1 MNHIRNFSIIAHIDH
16 GKSTLADRL
25 IQRCGGLEARDM
37 SAQVLDSMDIEK
49 ERGITIKAQTAA
61 LHYKAKN
68 GEIYNLNL
76 IDTPGHVD
84 FSYEVSRSL
93 SACEGALLVVDASQ
107 GVEAQTVANCYT
119 ALDLGVE
126 VVPVLNK
133 MDLPNADPEGARK
146 EIEDVIGIDATDAIS
161 CSAKTG
167 LGIDDILEMVVAKV
181 PPPRGNPNA
190 PLRAMIIDSW
200 FDSYVG
206 VVMLVRVVDGRLAK
220 NDRIKMMATGAMY
233 NADKVGVFTPTDVE
247 RPALETGEVG
257 YIIAG
262 IKELQAA
269 KVGDTVTLIK
279 AGSGGAAFTATE
291 PLPGFKEIQPQVFA
305 GLYPTEA
312 NQYEGLRD
320 SLEKLKLN
328 DASLHYEPEVSQA
341 LGFGFRCGFLGLLHM
356 EIVQERLEREFDQ
369 DLITTA
375 PSVVYEVMTSDGVVI
390 KVENPAKMPEQG
402 KMVEIREPIVTVH
415 LYMPQEYVGAVMTLA
430 NQKRG
435 IQLDMTYA
443 GRQVKLTYE
452 IPLGEIVLDFF
463 DKLKSVSRGYAS
475 MDYEFKEFR
484 VADVVK
490 VDILLNGEKVDA
502 LSIIVHRS
510 QSQYRGRAV
519 VAKMREIIAR
529 QQFDVAIQAAIG
541 ANIIAR
547 ESLKALRKN
556 VIAKCYGGDISRKK
570 KLLEKQK
577 AGKKRMKQIG
587 SVEVPARSVFS
598 HIAGSRLM
606 QFITSLIL
614 ACFVGYAGSWY
625 LGMHEGNFALLLF
638 MAVVVTGCYW
648 LAERFYFLPQREK
661 AAQALQD
668 ASTAAHG

>member
-1 MNHIRNFSIIAHIDH
+1 MNHIRNYSIIAHIDH
-16 GKSTLADRL
+16 GKSTLADRI
-25 IQRCGGLEARDM
+25 IQRCGGLSDREM
-37 SAQVLDSMDIEK
+37 EAQVLDSMDIEK

-61 LHYKAKN
+61 LRYKAKD
-68 GEIYNLNL
+68 GQIYNLNL

-133 MDLPNADPEGARK
+133 MDLASADPENAK
-146 EIEDVIGIDATDAIS
+146 TEIEDVIGIDASEAIP

-167 LGIDDILEMVVAKV
+167 MGVEEILEAIIVKI
-181 PPPRGNPNA
+181 PPPRGNPDA
-190 PLRAMIIDSW
+190 PLRAMIVDSW
-200 FDSYVG
+200 FDTYVG

-220 NDRIKMMATGAMY
+220 GERIKMMASGATY
-233 NADKVGVFTPTDVE
+233 NADNLGVFTPANE
-247 RPALETGEVG
+247 PRESLEAGQVG

-279 AGSGGAAFTATE
+279 PGTGGAAATATE
-291 PLPGFKEIQPQVFA
+291 ALPGFKEIQPQVFA

-312 NQYEGLRD
+312 NQYDALRD
-320 SLEKLKLN
+320 ALEKLKLN
-328 DASLHYEPEVSQA
+328 DSSLRYEPEVSQA

-375 PSVVYEVMTSDGVVI
+375 PSVVYQVLRADGEI
-390 KVENPAKMPEQG
+390 IMVENPSKMPEAS
-402 KMVEIREPIVTVH
+402 KMEEIREPIVTVH
-415 LYMPQEYVGAVMTLA
+415 LYMPQDYVGAVMTLA

-435 IQLDMTYA
+435 VQLNMAYH
-443 GRQVKLTYE
+443 GRQVMLTYE
-452 IPLGEIVLDFF
+452 MPLGEIVLDFF

-475 MDYEFKEFR
+475 MDYEFKEYR
-484 VADVVK
+484 SADVVK
-490 VDILLNGEKVDA
+490 VDILLNGERVDA

-519 VAKMREIIAR
+519 VSKMREIISR
-529 QQFDVAIQAAIG
+529 QMFDVAIQAAIG

-547 ESLKALRKN
+547 ESIKALRKN
-556 VIAKCYGGDISRKK
+556 VLAKCYGGDISRKR

-587 SVEVPARSVFS
+587 SVEVPQEAFL
-598 HIAGSRLM
+598 A
-606 QFITSLIL
+606 IL
-614 ACFVGYAGSWY
+614 QV
-625 LGMHEGNFALLLF
+625 E
-638 MAVVVTGCYW
+638 
-648 LAERFYFLPQREK
+648 
-661 AAQALQD
+661 D
-668 ASTAAHG
+668 

>member
-25 IQRCGGLEARDM
+25 IQRCGGLSDREM
-37 SAQVLDSMDIEK
+37 SEQVLDSMDIEK

-61 LHYKAKN
+61 LKYKALD
-68 GEIYNLNL
+68 GQVYNLNL

-119 ALDLGVE
+119 ALELGVE

-133 MDLPNADPEGARK
+133 MDLPNSDPDNARA
-146 EIEDVIGIDATDAIS
+146 EIEDVIGIDATHAIP

-167 LGIDDILEMVVAKV
+167 MGIDEILEAVVTRIPSPK
-181 PPPRGNPNA
+181 GNPA
-190 PLRAMIIDSW
+190 SPLRAMIIDSW

-220 NDRIKMMATGAMY
+220 GERIKMMASGAVY
-233 NADKVGVFTPTDVE
+233 NADNLGVFTPGNEPRD
-247 RPALETGEVG
+247 ALEAGEVG
-257 YIIAG
+257 YIVAG
-262 IKELQAA
+262 IRELQAA
-269 KVGDTVTLIK
+269 KVGDTITLEK
-279 AGSGGAAFTATE
+279 KLPNNLGPATE
-291 PLPGFKEIQPQVFA
+291 ALPGFKEIQPQVFA

-312 NQYEGLRD
+312 SEYDSLRD
-320 SLEKLKLN
+320 ALEKLKLN

-375 PSVVYEVMTSDGVVI
+375 PSVVYQVVQADGEVRM
-390 KVENPAKMPEQG
+390 VENPSKMPDQG
-402 KMVEIREPIVTVH
+402 RLDEVREPIVTVH
-415 LYMPQEYVGAVMTLA
+415 LYMPQEFVGAVMTLA

-435 IQLDMTYA
+435 VQLNMAYH
-443 GRQVKLTYE
+443 GRQVMLTYE
-452 IPLGEIVLDFF
+452 MPLAEIVLDFF

-475 MDYEFKEFR
+475 MDYEFKEYR
-484 VADVVK
+484 AADVVK

-519 VAKMREIIAR
+519 VAKMREIISR
-529 QQFDVAIQAAIG
+529 QMYDVAIQAAIG

-547 ESLKALRKN
+547 ETIKALRKN
-556 VIAKCYGGDISRKK
+556 VLAKCYGGDISRKR

-587 SVEVPARSVFS
+587 SVEVPQEAFL
-598 HIAGSRLM
+598 A
-606 QFITSLIL
+606 IL
-614 ACFVGYAGSWY
+614 RV
-625 LGMHEGNFALLLF
+625 E
-638 MAVVVTGCYW
+638 
-648 LAERFYFLPQREK
+648 
-661 AAQALQD
+661 D
-668 ASTAAHG
+668 

>member
-25 IQRCGGLEARDM
+25 IQRCGGLSDREMAE
-37 SAQVLDSMDIEK
+37 QVLDSMELER

-61 LHYKAKN
+61 LRYRARD
-68 GEIYNLNL
+68 GVVYTLNL

-133 MDLPNADPEGARK
+133 MDLPQADPENAK
-146 EIEDVIGIDATDAIS
+146 VEIEDVIGIDASHAIP

-167 LGIDDILEMVVAKV
+167 LGIDDILEAIVARI
-181 PPPRGNPNA
+181 PAPRGNPDA
-190 PLRAMIIDSW
+190 PLRAMIVDSW

-220 NDRIKMMATGAMY
+220 GDRIKLMA
-233 NADKVGVFTPTDVE
+233 ADATYDADQLGVFTPANESRD
-247 RPALETGEVG
+247 ALEAGEVG
-257 YIIAG
+257 YVIAG
-262 IKELQAA
+262 IRELQAA
-269 KVGDTVTLIK
+269 KVGDTITRTR
-279 AGSGGAAFTATE
+279 AGGSNVAPAAE

-312 NQYEGLRD
+312 NQYDSLRD
-320 SLEKLKLN
+320 ALEKLKLN

-369 DLITTA
+369 DIITTA
-375 PSVVYEVMTSDGVVI
+375 PSVVYQVVKNDGEVIM
-390 KVENPAKMPEQG
+390 VENPAKMPEQG
-402 KMVEIREPIVTVH
+402 QIGEVREPIVTVH
-415 LYMPQEYVGAVMTLA
+415 LYMPQEYVGPVMTLA

-435 IQLDMTYA
+435 VQLNMAYH
-443 GRQVKLTYE
+443 GRQVMLTYDL
-452 IPLGEIVLDFF
+452 PLGEIVLDFF

-475 MDYEFKEFR
+475 MDYVFKEYR
-484 VADVVK
+484 AADVVK
-490 VDILLNGEKVDA
+490 VDILLNGERVDA
-502 LSIIVHRS
+502 LSIIVHRT
-510 QSQYRGRAV
+510 QAQYRGRAV
-519 VAKMREIIAR
+519 VSKMREIISR
-529 QQFDVAIQAAIG
+529 QMFDVAIQAAIG

-547 ESLKALRKN
+547 ETIKALRKN
-556 VIAKCYGGDISRKK
+556 VLAKCYGGDITRKR

-587 SVEVPARSVFS
+587 SVEVPQEAFL
-598 HIAGSRLM
+598 A
-606 QFITSLIL
+606 IL
-614 ACFVGYAGSWY
+614 QV
-625 LGMHEGNFALLLF
+625 E
-638 MAVVVTGCYW
+638 
-648 LAERFYFLPQREK
+648 E
-661 AAQALQD
+661 
-668 ASTAAHG
+668 

>member
-25 IQRCGGLEARDM
+25 IQRCGGLAEREM
-37 SAQVLDSMDIEK
+37 EAQVLDSMDIEK

-61 LHYKAKN
+61 LHYKALD
-68 GEIYNLNL
+68 GQVYNLNL

-133 MDLPNADPEGARK
+133 MDLPNADPDNARK
-146 EIEDVIGIDATDAIS
+146 EVEDVIGIDATDAIP

-167 LGIDDILEMVVAKV
+167 LGIEEILEAIVHKM
-181 PPPRGNPNA
+181 PPPRGNPDG
-190 PLRAMIIDSW
+190 PLRAMIVDSW
-200 FDSYVG
+200 FDPYVG
-206 VVMLVRVVDGRLAK
+206 VVMLVRVVDGRLVK
-220 NDRIKMMATGAMY
+220 GERIKMMASGATY
-233 NADKVGVFTPTDVE
+233 NADNIGVFTPANE
-247 RPALETGEVG
+247 PRASLEAGEVG

-279 AGSGGAAFTATE
+279 PGTGGAAATATE
-291 PLPGFKEIQPQVFA
+291 ALPGFKEIQPQVFA

-312 NQYEGLRD
+312 SEYDSLRD
-320 SLEKLKLN
+320 ALEKLKLN
-328 DASLHYEPEVSQA
+328 DSSLRYEPEVSQA

-375 PSVVYEVMTSDGVVI
+375 PSVVYQVVRNDGEVIM
-390 KVENPAKMPEQG
+390 VENPSKMPDVG
-402 KMVEIREPIVTVH
+402 KMSEIREPIVTVH

-435 IQLDMTYA
+435 VQMNMAYH
-443 GRQVKLTYE
+443 GRQVMLTYE
-452 IPLGEIVLDFF
+452 MPLGEIVLDFF

-475 MDYEFKEFR
+475 MDYEFKEYR
-484 VADVVK
+484 ASDVVK

-502 LSIIVHRS
+502 LSIIVHRT

-519 VAKMREIIAR
+519 VSKMREIISR
-529 QQFDVAIQAAIG
+529 QMFDVAIQAAIG
-541 ANIIAR
+541 VNIIAR
-547 ESLKALRKN
+547 ETIKALRKN
-556 VIAKCYGGDISRKK
+556 VLAKCYGGDITRKK

-587 SVEVPARSVFS
+587 SVEVPQEAFL
-598 HIAGSRLM
+598 A
-606 QFITSLIL
+606 IL
-614 ACFVGYAGSWY
+614 QV
-625 LGMHEGNFALLLF
+625 E
-638 MAVVVTGCYW
+638 
-648 LAERFYFLPQREK
+648 
-661 AAQALQD
+661 D
-668 ASTAAHG
+668 

>member
-25 IQRCGGLEARDM
+25 IQRCGGLAEREM
-37 SAQVLDSMDIEK
+37 EAQVLDSMDIEK

-61 LHYKAKN
+61 LHYKARD
-68 GEIYNLNL
+68 GQVYNLNL

-133 MDLPNADPEGARK
+133 IDLPNADLDNART
-146 EIEDVIGIDATDAIS
+146 EIEDVIGIDATDAIP

-167 LGIDDILEMVVAKV
+167 VGIDDILEAIVARM
-181 PPPRGNPNA
+181 PAPRGNPDG
-190 PLRAMIIDSW
+190 PLRAMIVDSW
-200 FDSYVG
+200 FDPYVG
-206 VVMLVRVVDGRLAK
+206 VVMLVRVVDGRLMK
-220 NDRIKMMATGAMY
+220 GDRIKMMASGAMY
-233 NADKVGVFTPTDVE
+233 NADNVGVFTPANE
-247 RPALETGEVG
+247 PRASLEAGEVG

-279 AGSGGAAFTATE
+279 AGTGGAAATATE
-291 PLPGFKEIQPQVFA
+291 ALPGFKEIQPQVFA

-312 NQYEGLRD
+312 SEYDSLRD
-320 SLEKLKLN
+320 ALEKLKLN
-328 DASLHYEPEVSQA
+328 DSSLRYEPEVSQA

-375 PSVVYEVMTSDGVVI
+375 PSVVYQVVKNDGEVIM
-390 KVENPAKMPEQG
+390 VENPSKMPDVG
-402 KMVEIREPIVTVH
+402 KMAEIREPIVTVH

-435 IQLDMTYA
+435 VQMNMAYH
-443 GRQVKLTYE
+443 GRQVMLTYE
-452 IPLGEIVLDFF
+452 MPLGEIVLDFF

-475 MDYEFKEFR
+475 MDYEFKEYR
-484 VADVVK
+484 ASDVVK

-502 LSIIVHRS
+502 LSIIVHRT

-519 VAKMREIIAR
+519 VSKMREIISR
-529 QQFDVAIQAAIG
+529 QMFDVAIQAAIG
-541 ANIIAR
+541 VNIIAR
-547 ESLKALRKN
+547 ETIKALRKN
-556 VIAKCYGGDISRKK
+556 VLAKCYGGDITRKK

-587 SVEVPARSVFS
+587 SVEVPQEAFL
-598 HIAGSRLM
+598 A
-606 QFITSLIL
+606 IL
-614 ACFVGYAGSWY
+614 QV
-625 LGMHEGNFALLLF
+625 E
-638 MAVVVTGCYW
+638 
-648 LAERFYFLPQREK
+648 
-661 AAQALQD
+661 D
-668 ASTAAHG
+668 